1 MKVLLVLFFLYSSL
15 LSCDLKRGYTGYWS
29 MSWEKG
35 TGDVKMYITSREKDG
50 GNTIYSAVFLENR
63 DVKIEKNGDRIT
75 LYFGKSI
82 FGYDRKNNKPIYY
95 DVVFNG
101 TVSDDCSKLD
111 LKADLGDGKSIDMWF
126 DYNETYQS
134 LTPWKYR

>member
-1 MKVLLVLFFLYSSL
+1 
-15 LSCDLKRGYTGYWS
+15 